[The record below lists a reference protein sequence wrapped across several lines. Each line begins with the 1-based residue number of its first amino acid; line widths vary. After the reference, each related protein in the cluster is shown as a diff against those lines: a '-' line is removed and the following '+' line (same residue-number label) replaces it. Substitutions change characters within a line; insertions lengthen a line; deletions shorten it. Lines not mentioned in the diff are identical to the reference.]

1 MDHKPDREVPVAVG
15 ESAGARATER
25 RKSVAREW
33 LEALV
38 VAVLLAL
45 VIRTFVVQAFK
56 IPSGSMIPTLLVG
69 DHILVSKFIYGVRI
83 PVLDAWVVG
92 PWVPRRQD
100 VIVFKFPRDEG
111 RDFIK
116 RVIGLPGDVVEV
128 RGRQAYVNGEPL
140 DEEAY
145 LAQPDSTRLKSA
157 QSPGDFRYGPV
168 TVPEDKLFMLG
179 DNRDHSQDSRFWG
192 FLDIHKVQGKAFI
205 IYWSWDGEERGP
217 RLNRMGK
224 LIK

>member
-1 MDHKPDREVPVAVG
+1 MDHKQEREVPVPVG
-15 ESAGARATER
+15 ESAGSRATGR
-25 RKSVAREW
+25 RKSTAREW
-33 LEALV
+33 LEALA

-45 VIRTFVVQAFK
+45 VIRTFVIQAFK

-83 PVLDAWVVG
+83 PVLDTWVIG
-92 PWVPRRQD
+92 PWVPKRQD
-100 VIVFKFPRDEG
+100 VIVFKYPHDES

-140 DEEAY
+140 DEEVY
-145 LAQPDSTRLKSA
+145 LPQPGPARLGSSR
-157 QSPGDFRYGPV
+157 SPGDFFGPV
-168 TVPEDKLFMLG
+168 TVPEGKLFMLG

-192 FLDIHKVQGKAFI
+192 FLDIHKVQGEAFI
-205 IYWSWDGEERGP
+205 IYWSWDAQEGGP

-224 LIK
+224 TIK